1 MPNTSFHRKNLFRPR
16 PHTVSPFMRPTLFLL
31 TALIAASQTPIFIP
45 PVTYTT
51 NGTSVT
57 GPSTYFNVAADFNG
71 DGRPDLVAPD
81 NRVFNNSNG
90 FTIAFSTPTGY
101 SAPTFFGTG
110 AYTANVATAD
120 FNNDGRPDIVASGT
134 ATTVLLSNGNGTF
147 SALAPVAMPFNF
159 AYTAGANVT
168 AADVNKDGFQD
179 ILVPGITGL
188 AVALG
193 NGNGTFRQA
202 TLYPTSLQSAWVTT
216 GDVNNDGN
224 LDALVTI
231 SSTSSANVFLGNGD
245 GTFQPYLL
253 TTPLAFGAQLA
264 DFNNDGKLD
273 VIHQTAQPR
282 QDGTNFGISIALGLG
297 DGNFQGYSN
306 YVFSAPFRDIV
317 IADFNQ
323 DGKLDVASFLST
335 TGNATVFAGNGTGS
349 LGAVIFAAPVA
360 NGPFALIS
368 ADLDA
373 NGSKDLIVS
382 SYSEFTVFRNPR
394 GNPPLLAQ
402 LTLNPP
408 SIIGG
413 AAATTATISLGNP
426 ATAPVIVSLNSSDPV
441 AFFPGGNTVTIPA
454 GVATMSFN
462 IATSAVAAPTSANI
476 TATAAGVTQMARFD
490 VVPGFVLN
498 GLTATPGS
506 QYGIF
511 NAIGTV
517 TLNSPAASATVVTLN
532 SGNPAIAA
540 VPAFV
545 NVPAGATSANFQITL
560 APVAVNTAVN
570 LSASMDGITQVAT
583 ITVLRPADAVT
594 VTKAVYTAKVFQIKI
609 EATGTN
615 PAATVTAY
623 NANTG
628 ALLGTLSGNNGK
640 YTGTFTAN
648 MGAAPRVT
656 LKSSLGGTTTAAAEV
671 K

>member
-1 MPNTSFHRKNLFRPR
+1 
-16 PHTVSPFMRPTLFLL
+16 MRPTLFLL

-45 PVTYTT
+45 PVTYST
-51 NGTSVT
+51 NGSSVT

-90 FTIAFSTPTGY
+90 FTVVFSTPTGY

-110 AYTANVATAD
+110 AYTANVAAAD

-147 SALAPVAMPFNF
+147 SAPLPVAMPFNF

-168 AADVNKDGFQD
+168 AADINKDGFQD
-179 ILVPGITGL
+179 ILVPGVTGL

-193 NGNGTFRQA
+193 NGNGTFRPA
-202 TLYPTSLQSAWVTT
+202 TLFPTSLQSAWVTT

-231 SSTSSANVFLGNGD
+231 SSTSPANVFLGNGD

-253 TTPLAFGAQLA
+253 TTPLAFGAQLV
-264 DFNNDGKLD
+264 DLNNDGKLD
-273 VIHQTAQPR
+273 IIHQTAQPR
-282 QDGTNFGISIALGLG
+282 QDGSNFAISIALGLG

-306 YVFSAPFRDIV
+306 YVFAVQFRDIIV
-317 IADFNQ
+317 ADFNN
-323 DGKLDVASFLST
+323 DGRPEVASFLNT
-335 TGNATVFAGNGTGS
+335 TGKLTVFNNNNGV
-349 LGAVIFAAPVA
+349 LGPVLFEAPVA
-360 NGPFALIS
+360 NGPFSLLAT
-368 ADLDA
+368 DVDA
-373 NGSKDLIVS
+373 NGSKDLVIS
-382 SYSEFTVFRNPR
+382 SYSEFNVFRNPR
-394 GNPPLLAQ
+394 GNPPLIAQ

-413 AAATTATISLGNP
+413 AAATTGTISLGNP
-426 ATAPVIVSLNSSDPV
+426 AATPVTVTLNSSDPV

-462 IATSAVAAPTSANI
+462 IATSAVAAPTFANI
-476 TATAAGVTQMARFD
+476 TATANGVAQTARFD

-498 GLTATPGS
+498 GLTANPGS

-511 NAIGTV
+511 NATGTV

-594 VTKAVYTAKVFQIKI
+594 ITKALYTAKSFQIKI
-609 EATGTN
+609 EANGTN

-628 ALLGTLSGNNGK
+628 ALLGTLSANNGK